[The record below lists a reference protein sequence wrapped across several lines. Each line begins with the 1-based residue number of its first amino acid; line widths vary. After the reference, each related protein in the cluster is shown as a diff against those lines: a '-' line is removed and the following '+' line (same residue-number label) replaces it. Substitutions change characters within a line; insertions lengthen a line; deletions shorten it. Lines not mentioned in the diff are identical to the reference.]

1 MKIKKTFIKDLLII
15 HLNQFSDKR
24 GFFQEQYSYRY
35 YKDSIL
41 KNKFVQDNLTFSKK
55 NVLRGL
61 HFQVHKPQAKL
72 ISVIYGKIFDV
83 AVDLRPKSKT
93 YLKYFSII
101 LSNKNNK
108 QLFIPKGFA
117 HGFFVLSEFAYV
129 NYKCSDY
136 YDSTD
141 DNGIIWNDKKINIK
155 WPLRNNIPIIS
166 KKDKKLNKLS

>member
-1 MKIKKTFIKDLLII
+1 MKIEKTFIDDLLIVHI
-15 HLNQFSDKR
+15 DQFSDKR
-24 GFFQEQYSYRY
+24 GFFQEQYSFRNYR
-35 YKDSIL
+35 DSVF

-72 ISVIYGKIFDV
+72 ISVVYGKIFDV
-83 AVDLRPKSKT
+83 AVDLRPKSRT

-101 LSNKNNK
+101 LTNKNNK

-117 HGFFVLSEFAYV
+117 HGFLVLSDFAYV

-136 YDSTD
+136 YDSLD
-141 DNGIIWNDKKINIK
+141 DSGIIWNDKKINIK
-155 WPLRNNIPIIS
+155 WPLKNNYPKLS
-166 KKDKKLNKLS
+166 KKDKNLNKLT